1 MTDAARTALV
11 KIGIGNAT
19 LLVGDGT
26 RGPGGREDVRLFE
39 KQGAELVVKRSI
51 TGASFVPLY
60 GERGYAL
67 ADAPA
72 QP

>member
-1 MTDAARTALV
+1 M
-11 KIGIGNAT
+11 
-19 LLVGDGT
+19 
-26 RGPGGREDVRLFE
+26 RLFA

>member
-1 MTDAARTALV
+1 
-11 KIGIGNAT
+11 
-19 LLVGDGT
+19 
-26 RGPGGREDVRLFE
+26 VRLFE

-60 GERGYAL
+60 GEHGYAL
-67 ADAPA
+67 ADAPT